1 MIYYEIFVSVATSA
15 IGRLFAD
22 CDDGSVLTCFDTFLA
37 AYAGIRVYYLDM
49 LVQAKEY
56 IDLAEYLFGASFD
69 ASPACLALL
78 WTCGNISSS

>member
-37 AYAGIRVYYLDM
+37 AYAGIGVNNLDM

-56 IDLAEYLFGASFD
+56 IHLAKHLLRTSFVT
-69 ASPACLALL
+69 SPARLAFVRV
-78 WTCGNISSS
+78 CRNVGSA